1 MKGRVLDDDLPADRR
16 YRAAAIVGLAGS
28 LLAIACGFMP
38 KFQVVGRTFTLLP
51 GPGPGYA
58 QRLGV
63 NVLVNLVLPTVV
75 LVACSMLLRARSRKD
90 RWSGMLLGGGLMF
103 GILAANQWLA
113 KSYTDIEWLAGY
125 WFVATAELIMFA
137 AALMVAWTWF
147 STRASRADAHDSENV
162 VLPPPPG

>member
-1 MKGRVLDDDLPADRR
+1 
-16 YRAAAIVGLAGS
+16 
-28 LLAIACGFMP
+28 MP

-51 GPGPGYA
+51 GPGQGYA
-58 QRLGV
+58 QRLGC
-63 NVLVNLVLPTVV
+63 VLAYIVMPTVV
-75 LVACSMLLRARSRKD
+75 LVACSMLLRGRSQKD
-90 RWSGMLLGGGLMF
+90 RWSGMLLAGGLMF
-103 GILAANQWLA
+103 GILAANQSLA
-113 KSYTDIEWLAGY
+113 KSYTDIEWLTGY